1 MCKIGEYSRG
11 KRGTRGGQ
19 EGRRGLKRFFLRD
32 EMKMARGE
40 NNTVG
45 ERHAKEFFFF
55 PFSSFHFVLS
65 RSICII
71 SKEVIARG
79 AGP

>member
-1 MCKIGEYSRG
+1 
-11 KRGTRGGQ
+11 
-19 EGRRGLKRFFLRD
+19 
-32 EMKMARGE
+32 MKMARGE

-45 ERHAKEFFFF
+45 ERHAKEFFFLF
-55 PFSSFHFVLS
+55 SFSSFHFVLS

>member
-1 MCKIGEYSRG
+1 
-11 KRGTRGGQ
+11 
-19 EGRRGLKRFFLRD
+19 
-32 EMKMARGE
+32 MKMARGE

-45 ERHAKEFFFF
+45 ERHAKEFFFL